1 MTPQAMPAAFSPR
14 VSESLAAS
22 VAACHSE
29 KNIFDAGTRSP
40 GQRFA
45 RYVAWAEG
53 LGCPSSRRPG
63 FKKVRLMR
71 SVRRGRFFLSA
82 QALALWLGLTGF
94 PARAENPALSPL
106 DPQPLETAPASGNA
120 AGPGPGFM
128 EATPAPSVDTAA
140 QPDQPDALPA
150 VNAAV
155 KAALDAKFGGHD
167 QALPRRERE
176 AIAAFYAA
184 RGFAPLWW
192 TDGKPNPEA
201 APVIK
206 RLQHAADDGLDV
218 KAVPWTFSAA
228 TDEDIAAA
236 DIALTDA
243 VVAYGRQAS
252 GSRVDP
258 HAISK
263 LIGETPELADPAI
276 ILALVATAGESAGDE
291 LQKFNPPQKA
301 YASLR
306 DKLRQLRHGRTPVAH
321 DAAIPAGPVLRMGM
335 RDPRVPLIRARLS
348 VEDAAE
354 PAIQDIVYDTKV
366 AAAVADFQKAN
377 GLPPSGTLTART
389 VAALSGAQSSHLE
402 AEIIANMERWR
413 WMPRDLGETRIEVNI
428 PDFEARVIDNGAV
441 IHRTRVIV
449 GKETTPTPVFSDTMK
464 FLIVNPYWN
473 VPQSIIRKEM
483 LPKAAG
489 DPNYFSRLG
498 YQVSSSAGHLTVR
511 QPPGERNALGR
522 IKFMFPND
530 FSVYMHDTPT
540 RKLFASSKRAFSHG
554 CVRVRQPVPIRGDRA
569 WQGLE
574 RAAGPETH
582 WRQGALCLSAKTAA
596 GTLGI
601 FHRLCG

>member
-14 VSESLAAS
+14 VSKSLAAS

-120 AGPGPGFM
+120 AGLGPGFM

-155 KAALDAKFGGHD
+155 KAALDARFGGHD

-218 KAVPWTFSAA
+218 KAVPRTLRLPVMRTS
-228 TDEDIAAA
+228 
-236 DIALTDA
+236 
-243 VVAYGRQAS
+243 
-252 GSRVDP
+252 
-258 HAISK
+258 
-263 LIGETPELADPAI
+263 
-276 ILALVATAGESAGDE
+276 
-291 LQKFNPPQKA
+291 PP
-301 YASLR
+301 
-306 DKLRQLRHGRTPVAH
+306 
-321 DAAIPAGPVLRMGM
+321 
-335 RDPRVPLIRARLS
+335 
-348 VEDAAE
+348 
-354 PAIQDIVYDTKV
+354 
-366 AAAVADFQKAN
+366 
-377 GLPPSGTLTART
+377 
-389 VAALSGAQSSHLE
+389 
-402 AEIIANMERWR
+402 
-413 WMPRDLGETRIEVNI
+413 
-428 PDFEARVIDNGAV
+428 
-441 IHRTRVIV
+441 
-449 GKETTPTPVFSDTMK
+449 PTSP
-464 FLIVNPYWN
+464 
-473 VPQSIIRKEM
+473 
-483 LPKAAG
+483 
-489 DPNYFSRLG
+489 
-498 YQVSSSAGHLTVR
+498 
-511 QPPGERNALGR
+511 
-522 IKFMFPND
+522 
-530 FSVYMHDTPT
+530 
-540 RKLFASSKRAFSHG
+540 
-554 CVRVRQPVPIRGDRA
+554 
-569 WQGLE
+569 
-574 RAAGPETH
+574 
-582 WRQGALCLSAKTAA
+582 
-596 GTLGI
+596 
-601 FHRLCG
+601 